1 MIDVSPSL
9 ALLVLVGVLVGSG
22 VTLVLERSL
31 SRIVIGAS
39 LITYGVNVLVLM
51 AGGRAGGPPILGL
64 SEVSEMSDPL
74 PQAMVLTAIVIGLA
88 LTAFMLAMSY
98 RTWQLNGNDEVQDDR
113 EDRRIALDAA
123 RDTIAERRADDSGE
137 TLEEQADLVFDET
150 EDEPSEDSADD
161 DSETDADADDE
172 TTEDEM
178 TEDDASTPL
187 EAGDEV
193 PADDPLAARH
203 LDVDVPGE
211 GPHEARDAPE
221 PVNPPKPDGEGGA
234 R

>member
-1 MIDVSPSL
+1 MIEVAPPL
-9 ALLVLVGVLVGSG
+9 ALLVLVAFLVGAG
-22 VTLVLERSL
+22 VVLILERSL
-31 SRIVIGAS
+31 SRIVIGSS

-113 EDRRIALDAA
+113 EDRRIALAAA
-123 RDTIAERRADDSGE
+123 RDAVAARVTDDSGA
-137 TLEEQADLVFDET
+137 TLDEQAASVFDET
-150 EDEPSEDSADD
+150 EDEPEAVGP
-161 DSETDADADDE
+161 DA
-172 TTEDEM
+172 TT
-178 TEDDASTPL
+178 P
-187 EAGDEV
+187 
-193 PADDPLAARH
+193 
-203 LDVDVPGE
+203 
-211 GPHEARDAPE
+211 
-221 PVNPPKPDGEGGA
+221 GGA